1 MLSTSSWISLCAH
14 CGLNLLQLFAL
25 RLCQVG
31 GVNDTN
37 LVVTVSSRGFSL
49 SV

>member
-14 CGLNLLQLFAL
+14 CGFNLLQLCAFWFW
-25 RLCQVG
+25 QVG

-49 SV
+49 CV